1 MSSSRST
8 GETSTSDGVRVAP
21 ANLASCEELS
31 ALFATRGPAHR
42 CQCQRYRLAAGESF
56 AGTPLRDRRDRLAE
70 QTGCGSAT
78 ASTSGLLAW
87 LGEEP
92 VGWCAVGPRRDL
104 SGLVRVFTVPWKD
117 REEDRSDPGVW
128 AVTCVFVRVG
138 HRRRGI
144 GSALVAATV
153 AHARAGGAAAVEG
166 YPIITTDV
174 ITEELHVGT
183 VAMFSDAGYHRVSAP
198 TPRRVVMRYNLP
210 EAPPG

>member
-1 MSSSRST
+1 MSSSRAADQTDASA
-8 GETSTSDGVRVAP
+8 GVRVAP
-21 ANLASCEELS
+21 TNLASCEELS
-31 ALFATRGPAHR
+31 ALFAAPGPAHR

-56 AGTPLRDRRDRLAE
+56 AAIPIQDRRDRLAE

-78 ASTSGLLAW
+78 APTTGLLAR
-87 LGEEP
+87 LGQEL

-138 HRRRGI
+138 HRCRGI

-153 AHARAGGAAAVEG
+153 AHARANRAVAVEG
-166 YPIITTDV
+166 YPIITTGV

-183 VAMFSDAGYHRVSAP
+183 ASMFSDAGYHRVSAP
-198 TPRRVVMRYNLP
+198 TPRRVVMRHDLP
-210 EAPPG
+210 QAPPG

>member
-1 MSSSRST
+1 MST
-8 GETSTSDGVRVAP
+8 GAGVRVAP
-21 ANLASCEELS
+21 ANLASCEDLS
-31 ALFATRGPAHR
+31 FLFGTRGPAHR
-42 CQCQRYRLAAGESF
+42 CQCQRYRLAPGESF
-56 AGTPLRDRRDRLAE
+56 AGTPVQQRRARLAE
-70 QTGCGSAT
+70 QTGCADPSA
-78 ASTSGLLAW
+78 ATSGLLAW
-87 LGEEP
+87 LGQEP

-117 REEDRSDPGVW
+117 RQEDRSDPGVW

-166 YPIITTDV
+166 YPITTTDV

-183 VAMFSDAGYHRVSAP
+183 VAMFTTAGYHRASAP
-198 TPRRVVMRYNLP
+198 TPRRVVMRHNLQ
-210 EAPPG
+210 EADPG